1 MNNHSEKGT
10 NSPCW
15 HQGTVA
21 HGLQNGRSFGYP
33 TANVTDVTPALTVGT
48 GVYAAKVWVG
58 GCEYGAMLYAGTR
71 PTLGLEEPTLEIFL
85 FDFEGD
91 LYDKSLQFNIL
102 GKVREE
108 QQFPSVEELI
118 EQLRRDEQEIRQRLC
133 SEEDFTS

>member
-1 MNNHSEKGT
+1 MNNQKDNGITSSVWYG
-10 NSPCW
+10 
-15 HQGTVA
+15 GTVA

-48 GVYAAKVWVG
+48 GVYAAKVRVA
-58 GCEYGAMLYAGTR
+58 GCEYGAMLYVGTR

-91 LYDKSLQFNIL
+91 LYDKPLQFNIL

-108 QQFPSVEELI
+108 RQFPSVEELI
-118 EQLRRDEQEIRQRLC
+118 AQLRRDEQEIRQRL
-133 SEEDFTS
+133 SLKEDFTS